1 MGRLTGRRTS
11 GEELG
16 NVGGGVHHAVVD
28 ELREG
33 VHQAADILG
42 GKAD

>member
-1 MGRLTGRRTS
+1 MGRLTGRWTS
-11 GEELG
+11 REELG

-33 VHQAADILG
+33 VHQAAHSLW

>member
-1 MGRLTGRRTS
+1 MTGRWTS
-11 GEELG
+11 REELG

-33 VHQAADILG
+33 VYHAADVLG